1 MAYDYDL
8 ITVGGGL
15 AGSTLARSLAANGAR
30 VLVLE
35 REHVFRDRVRGELV
49 HPWGVAEARRLRV
62 YDLLKQTCGY
72 EVRFRASQI
81 SGAPTTAPRD
91 LVATTPQRAGSLH
104 FPHPAMQ
111 QVLLDSCMQAGAT
124 VLRGARVEE
133 VVPGLSPTVCLH
145 TAEGERV
152 VRARLVVGADG
163 RVSSCRKWG
172 GFEPHR
178 DLDRMV
184 IAGVLLNGLSA
195 PEDTISVFI
204 NPSRSEVAFVLP
216 LGGTRF
222 RCYNAFHQAP
232 DRVRLGGPEAVPAF
246 IEQCISAGAPRE
258 WFSAV
263 QVVGPLA
270 SFSCAESWIP
280 HPYRLG
286 MALVGDAAAT
296 SDPTFGCGLSLTLRD
311 ARVLGDLL
319 IEESDWD
326 AAAHAY
332 AEQHDRYFA
341 TLHRLLG
348 WMVQLF
354 YEPGP
359 DAAARRERALARIA
373 ADPSCMPDIIGL
385 GPECPS
391 SEAAYFDLFGEG
403 PVL

>member
-1 MAYDYDL
+1 M
-8 ITVGGGL
+8 
-15 AGSTLARSLAANGAR
+15 
-30 VLVLE
+30 
-35 REHVFRDRVRGELV
+35 
-49 HPWGVAEARRLRV
+49 
-62 YDLLKQTCGY
+62 
-72 EVRFRASQI
+72 
-81 SGAPTTAPRD
+81 
-91 LVATTPQRAGSLH
+91 
-104 FPHPAMQ
+104 
-111 QVLLDSCMQAGAT
+111 
-124 VLRGARVEE
+124 
-133 VVPGLSPTVCLH
+133 
-145 TAEGERV
+145 
-152 VRARLVVGADG
+152 
-163 RVSSCRKWG
+163 
-172 GFEPHR
+172 
-178 DLDRMV
+178 
-184 IAGVLLNGLSA
+184 
-195 PEDTISVFI
+195 
-204 NPSRSEVAFVLP
+204 
-216 LGGTRF
+216 
-222 RCYNAFHQAP
+222 
-232 DRVRLGGPEAVPAF
+232 PAF